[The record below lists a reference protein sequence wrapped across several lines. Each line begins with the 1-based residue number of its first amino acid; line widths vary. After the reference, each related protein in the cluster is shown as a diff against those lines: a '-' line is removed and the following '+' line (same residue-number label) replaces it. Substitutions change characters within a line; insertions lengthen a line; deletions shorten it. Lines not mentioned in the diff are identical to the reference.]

1 MQKKSHTPFF
11 SPPADEKKA
20 HCGPM
25 TRREGDSKSW
35 TKTKNARGEKKNLR
49 GEKRIR
55 VGKQFLCAGKQFL
68 RMKKQTKRE
77 QTTTEPVHAE
87 FFAVKKEIKA
97 VGAEFNRE
105 EIKI

>member
-25 TRREGDSKSW
+25 TRHEGDSKSW

-49 GEKRIR
+49 GETIFVRGETNETR
-55 VGKQFLCAGKQFL
+55 ANDN
-68 RMKKQTKRE
+68 
-77 QTTTEPVHAE
+77 
-87 FFAVKKEIKA
+87 
-97 VGAEFNRE
+97 GARTRGVFCCQKGN
-105 EIKI
+105 

>member
-35 TKTKNARGEKKNLR
+35 TKTKNAREEKKNLR
-49 GEKRIR
+49 GETI
-55 VGKQFLCAGKQFL
+55 FAH
-68 RMKKQTKRE
+68 KKQTKRK

-87 FFAVKKEIKA
+87 FSAVKKEVKA
-97 VGAEFNRE
+97 VSAEFFRE

>member
-1 MQKKSHTPFF
+1 MQKKSYTPFF

-25 TRREGDSKSW
+25 TRRGGDSKSW

-49 GEKRIR
+49 GETI
-55 VGKQFLCAGKQFL
+55 FL

-87 FFAVKKEIKA
+87 FFAVKKEVKA

>member
-1 MQKKSHTPFF
+1 MRV
-11 SPPADEKKA
+11 EKKRI
-20 HCGPM
+20 CV
-25 TRREGDSKSW
+25 
-35 TKTKNARGEKKNLR
+35 EK
-49 GEKRIR
+49 KRIR
-55 VGKQFLCAGKQFL
+55 VGKQFLC
-68 RMKKQTKRE
+68 MKKQTKRE

>member
-25 TRREGDSKSW
+25 TRREGDSKSR
-35 TKTKNARGEKKNLR
+35 TRTKNAH
-49 GEKRIR
+49 GEKRSR
-55 VGKQFLCAGKQFL
+55 MEKKFLCAGKQFL
-68 RMKKQTKRE
+68 HMKKQTKRE
-77 QTTTEPVHAE
+77 QATTEPVHAE
-87 FFAVKKEIKA
+87 FSAVKKEVKA
-97 VGAEFNRE
+97 VSAEFFRE

>member
-11 SPPADEKKA
+11 SPSADEKKA

-25 TRREGDSKSW
+25 TRHEGDSKSW
-35 TKTKNARGEKKNLR
+35 TKTKNAH
-49 GEKRIR
+49 GEKRIC

-68 RMKKQTKRE
+68 RMKKPTKRE
-77 QTTTEPVHAE
+77 QTTTEPVHTE

>member
-1 MQKKSHTPFF
+1 MKATAKAGQKQKMRV
-11 SPPADEKKA
+11 EK
-20 HCGPM
+20 
-25 TRREGDSKSW
+25 
-35 TKTKNARGEKKNLR
+35 
-49 GEKRIR
+49 KRIR
-55 VGKQFLCAGKQFL
+55 MGKQFLCTGKQFL
-68 RMKKQTKRE
+68 RMKKPTKRE